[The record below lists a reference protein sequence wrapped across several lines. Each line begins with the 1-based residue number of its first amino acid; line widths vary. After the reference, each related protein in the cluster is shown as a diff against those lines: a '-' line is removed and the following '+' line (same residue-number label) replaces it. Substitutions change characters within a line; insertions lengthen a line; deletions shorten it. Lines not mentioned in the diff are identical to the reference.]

1 MVKISLT
8 QARRQ
13 IRSIFPKGGME
24 MDTAQ
29 AYETMQE
36 ANRIIEDFPVRKY
49 ALYTMLFLLEIAV
62 CFGVLYVI

>member
-1 MVKISLT
+1 
-8 QARRQ
+8 
-13 IRSIFPKGGME
+13 ME